1 MIEKTKIMKLSEYNS
16 TLNKYRTSLD
26 DVSDLTNDDIIGIY
40 LADAENV
47 DQYDIAVNK
56 VIREKRVNGDVKI
69 EYTLYNE

>member
-1 MIEKTKIMKLSEYNS
+1 MVEKTKIMKLSEYNS

-40 LADAENV
+40 LADTENV

-56 VIREKRVNGDVKI
+56 VIREKRINGDVKI

>member
-1 MIEKTKIMKLSEYNS
+1 MVEKTKIMKLSEYNS

-56 VIREKRVNGDVKI
+56 VIREKRINGDVKI

>member
-1 MIEKTKIMKLSEYNS
+1 MVEKTKIMKLSEYNS

-40 LADAENV
+40 LADTENV
-47 DQYDIAVNK
+47 DQYDVAVNK
-56 VIREKRVNGDVKI
+56 VIREKRINGDVKI